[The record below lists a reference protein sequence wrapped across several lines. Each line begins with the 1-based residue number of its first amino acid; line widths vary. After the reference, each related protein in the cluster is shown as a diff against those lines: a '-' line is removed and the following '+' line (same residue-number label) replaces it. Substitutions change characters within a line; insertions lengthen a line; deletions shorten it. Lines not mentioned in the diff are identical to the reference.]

1 MKAAAA
7 AVELLG
13 DDKMVIAGGIFPRY
27 AQGQEG
33 KLRATALILEEGGAK
48 LCLVS
53 CDVLMVEREILDE
66 AARLIEA
73 KCSIPFANILIAAT
87 HTHHA
92 PSTVRVHGYDKDEG
106 FVKQLQEAIVSA
118 AIQANEKLAA
128 DADAELHFW
137 LSQEATV
144 GQNSRLLLSDGT
156 IYWVGPRDDAIRPTG
171 PFDPDLPV
179 FAFRKPNGQ
188 IEALVFN
195 HSTHT
200 IGTRKGNV
208 RSPSF
213 YGLAA
218 QELEEELGG
227 TALFFLGAAGSTH
240 NLTLSTDEMVYRI
253 KQAVKE
259 GLKKAKQ
266 QKVKR
271 LIAVK
276 EEFSYRVRTFDE
288 EAEERAISYYCR
300 KRVKDKPEE
309 TIEVFRKMRKAL
321 APHQGEVRKTWLQ
334 VMLIGDIA
342 LVAIPG
348 ELFTSLGLDIKR
360 LSPFR
365 YTYIIS
371 LANDWIGY
379 IPDEGGFR
387 LGGYQVW
394 TGFHSFVERGTG
406 EAIVDEAVRMLTK
419 LAEVK
424 VRDVRDDEGSLF

>member
-1 MKAAAA
+1 MKAATAA
-7 AVELLG
+7 LELKAE
-13 DDKMVIAGGIFPRY
+13 DTMVIAGGIHPRY

-33 KLRATALILEEGGAK
+33 QLRATALVLEEGETK

-53 CDVLMVEREILDE
+53 CDVLMVERDVLDE
-66 AARLIEA
+66 AARDIERRCA
-73 KCSIPFANILIAAT
+73 IPFSNILIAAT

-92 PSTVRVHGYDKDEG
+92 PSTVRVHGYDGDEK
-106 FVKQLQEAIVSA
+106 FVKHLREAIVSA
-118 AIQANEKLAA
+118 AVQANERLAA
-128 DADAELHFW
+128 DAEVKLHFW

-156 IYWVGPRDDAIRPTG
+156 IYWVGPRDDAVRPTG

-179 FAFRKPNGQ
+179 FAFKKPDGQ
-188 IEALVFN
+188 MVALMFN
-195 HSTHT
+195 HSTHP

-240 NLTLSTDEMVYRI
+240 NLTLSTDEMVFRI

-259 GLKKAKQ
+259 GLAKARPRE
-266 QKVKR
+266 VKR
-271 LIAVK
+271 LVAVK
-276 EEFSYRVRTFDE
+276 KEFAYRVRTFDE
-288 EAEERAISYYCR
+288 EAEEKAVSEYCL
-300 KRVKDKPEE
+300 KRIKDNPEA
-309 TIEVFRKMRKAL
+309 TIEVFRKMRQAL
-321 APHQGEVRKTWLQ
+321 SPHQGEERKTWLQ
-334 VMLIGDIA
+334 VVLIGDIA
-342 LVAIPG
+342 LVGIPG
-348 ELFTSLGLDIKR
+348 ELFTSLGLEIKR

-379 IPDEGGFR
+379 IPDEEGFR

-394 TGFHSFVERGTG
+394 TGFHSFVEKGTG
-406 EAIVDEAVRMLTK
+406 EAMVNEVVGILTK
-419 LAEVK
+419 LV
-424 VRDVRDDEGSLF
+424 